1 MDGQRWTHYGDY
13 SEEAGVA
20 ALLSHETE
28 LRTEYSLDEEERVL
42 MAREAGHEEDKAD
55 LQVAEM
61 KGGRDSP

>member
-1 MDGQRWTHYGDY
+1 M
-13 SEEAGVA
+13 A